1 MKKIAYLFIIAA
13 AALTLSC
20 KKEDAAKYESTPK
33 LDIVSAELEF
43 TPIAAEGKVVVNTQ
57 AAITAVSDREWC
69 VPSVSGNT
77 VTLSISANTSKLSRY
92 AMLNLKAGG
101 AVLDLSVIQYG
112 EVLGGLGSLSDI
124 ASPVEGSTV
133 EIPVSLNVPITLST
147 EQTWIHPE
155 YQENKIVVKV
165 DPNDQPETR
174 QGTVTYVAGS
184 SEGSFDVTQY
194 PEIKKPENWV
204 LTEAEVTYDHPKF
217 NTSASLSAGEEDMYV
232 MYLIPKAKVEGDVD
246 TWVFDKLA
254 IEARRSILDKVEAN
268 PGTSFKD
275 YLLTGTDPVA
285 FEDVTVGEHYLIAIG
300 FGENSFVSGRYQYK
314 LITIADVR
322 TAYYKWL
329 GQWKVHRKNS
339 KYDDY
344 DTWDISIKVKD
355 ETLLIKGIEG
365 LSNSDGRYDVEATVD
380 ENGRLVLKTQN
391 TKSYEDASRGTV
403 TVLLSGQYTDT
414 SAGKTYYTSKTGVD
428 ILYGTLSEDLNAA
441 TLEGGIATGTYP
453 FFNIQFYGRYK
464 KEGSSSYSA
473 VTWNAGTTDIAQTI
487 TRIVE

>member
-1 MKKIAYLFIIAA
+1 M
-13 AALTLSC
+13 
-20 KKEDAAKYESTPK
+20 
-33 LDIVSAELEF
+33 
-43 TPIAAEGKVVVNTQ
+43 
-57 AAITAVSDREWC
+57 
-69 VPSVSGNT
+69 
-77 VTLSISANTSKLSRY
+77 
-92 AMLNLKAGG
+92 
-101 AVLDLSVIQYG
+101 
-112 EVLGGLGSLSDI
+112 
-124 ASPVEGSTV
+124 
-133 EIPVSLNVPITLST
+133 
-147 EQTWIHPE
+147 
-155 YQENKIVVKV
+155 
-165 DPNDQPETR
+165 
-174 QGTVTYVAGS
+174 
-184 SEGSFDVTQY
+184 
-194 PEIKKPENWV
+194 
-204 LTEAEVTYDHPKF
+204 
-217 NTSASLSAGEEDMYV
+217 
-232 MYLIPKAKVEGDVD
+232 
-246 TWVFDKLA
+246 
-254 IEARRSILDKVEAN
+254 
-268 PGTSFKD
+268 
-275 YLLTGTDPVA
+275 
-285 FEDVTVGEHYLIAIG
+285 
-300 FGENSFVSGRYQYK
+300 
-314 LITIADVR
+314 
-322 TAYYKWL
+322 
-329 GQWKVHRKNS
+329 HRKNS